1 MTTSSLEREASLE
14 DLLAYD
20 GRAELIDGE
29 IVPMSPTGHSPV
41 KAALRIGSALDH
53 WERAHGGGYGYG
65 DGGSFLIH
73 TPRQQVLSPDA
84 AWWTGTPDEHAP
96 VIRGAP
102 VFVVEVRSTTDYGP
116 SAERAMQ
123 RKRDLWFAAG
133 VQVLWDVDVL
143 RQHTIRVFRAD
154 ASESPVTVRRGE
166 VADAEPAVPGWRF
179 AVDDLF
185 V

>member
-1 MTTSSLEREASLE
+1 MTTSSLEREATFE
-14 DLLAYD
+14 DLLAYA

-29 IVPMSPTGHSPV
+29 IVPMSPTGHRPV
-41 KAALRIGSALDH
+41 SAAAQITSSLVLWA
-53 WERAHGGGYGYG
+53 RAHGGGYAYG

-73 TPRQQVLSPDA
+73 TPRQQVLCPDA
-84 AWWTGTPDEHAP
+84 AWWVGTPDEHAS

-102 VFVVEVRSTTDYGP
+102 VFMVEVRSTSDYGP
-116 SAERAMQ
+116 LAERALQ
-123 RKRDLWFAAG
+123 RKRDLWFSAG

-143 RQHTIRVFRAD
+143 RLQSIRVYRAD
-154 ASESPVTVRRGE
+154 ALESPVTVHRGQI
-166 VADAEPAVPGWRF
+166 ADAERALSGWRF

>member
-1 MTTSSLEREASLE
+1 MSSLEREATLD
-14 DLLAYD
+14 DLLAFD

-29 IVPMSPTGHSPV
+29 IVPMSPTGHLPV
-41 KAALRIGSALDH
+41 SAAAQITASLVMWA
-53 WERAHGGGYGYG
+53 RAHSGGYAYG

-73 TPRQQVLSPDA
+73 TPRRQVLSPDA
-84 AWWTGTPDEHAP
+84 AWWIGTPDAHAP
-96 VIRGAP
+96 VIQGAP
-102 VFVVEVRSTTDYGP
+102 VFVVEVRSTSDYGP

-123 RKRDLWFAAG
+123 RKRELWFAAG

-143 RQHTIRVFRAD
+143 RRQTIRVFRAD
-154 ASESPVTVRRGE
+154 APDSPVTVHRSGI
-166 VADAEPAVPGWRF
+166 ADAEPAVPGWRF